1 MIRLLLLFILLTTTL
16 NPKSTCAQGRISGSR
31 MKWETITIDFAG
43 PTASESDGRPL
54 PKGGTSVAN
63 PFLDYRLLVRFQSPQ
78 NKIFFVPGFYDGDGN
93 GGDTGNVWRV
103 RFTPDEVGQWNYSA
117 TFRGGVNVAID
128 LSPAAGEP
136 VGSIDGAEGTFDIKP
151 PGESASGHFRT
162 GRLEYVN
169 AHYLKQRDGGYW
181 IKSGTDSPENFLA
194 YKGFDNTQ
202 SGGTQKVGKLLEFN
216 AHASDWRE
224 GDPDWDTPDFSFAND
239 HDGRRIIG
247 ALNFL
252 SDRGI
257 NSIYCLLM
265 NIGGDGQDTHPY
277 ANVSSPN
284 QLAGD
289 KGNNNLHFD
298 LSKLRQ
304 WETVFRHAQSRGIHL
319 HLSFGEAEAANKRE
333 LDDGQL
339 DVERKLF
346 YREMIARFGHHNS
359 IQWNLCEEYD
369 LGDGFGGSQ
378 ADEAAR
384 VLEFAD
390 YIARID
396 PYDHPV
402 TVHNAG
408 NSRFESEPEL
418 SSYRFFLGQKDID
431 LTSLQRASEYEGW
444 SDVVEAFR
452 RATTAAERPLPVM
465 VDEPESPA
473 RITLGPP
480 SHGNDRVDAV
490 RRFILWDVFLS
501 GGAGVEWYIHNRD
514 QSLDDFGEIIK
525 TDSEPLDLSKLWKQT
540 AIARTFIANELPFWN
555 MRPADE
561 LLRETDTDYGGG
573 EVFAKP
579 GEVYA
584 IYLPKGCRDEGGSAE
599 LDLSAYADQR
609 FRLRWFDPREGTFAE
624 PSSELTGG
632 DWRLL
637 GATPDGA
644 DSPND
649 WVALVQLVPVHD
661 GE

>member
-1 MIRLLLLFILLTTTL
+1 MIRPLLLLTLLTTVL
-16 NPKSTCAQGRISGSR
+16 APKYASAQGRISGSLT
-31 MKWETITIDFAG
+31 KWETITIDFAG
-43 PTASESDGRPL
+43 PSSSESSGRAQ
-54 PKGGTSVAN
+54 PKGGTEETN
-63 PFLDYRLLVRFQSPQ
+63 PFLDYRLILRLQSPTK
-78 NKIFFVPGFYDGDGN
+78 KIYFVPGFFDGDGN
-93 GGDTGNVWRV
+93 VGDTGDIWRV
-103 RFTPDEVGQWNYSA
+103 RFTPDEVGKWDYTAS
-117 TFRGGVNVAID
+117 FRGGVNVAID
-128 LSPAAGEP
+128 LDPTAGEP
-136 VGSIDGAEGTFDIKP
+136 VVSIDGTNGSFEVAPID
-151 PGESASGHFRT
+151 ESATGHLRT
-162 GRLEYVN
+162 GRLEFVGGY
-169 AHYLKQRDGGYW
+169 YLKQRDGGYW
-181 IKSGTDSPENFLA
+181 LKGGTDSPENFLA

-224 GDPDWDTPDFSFAND
+224 GDPDWDTPDYSFAEN

-252 SDRGI
+252 ADRGI

-289 KGNNNLHFD
+289 EGNDNLHFD
-298 LSKLRQ
+298 LSKFRQ

-319 HLSFGEAEAANKRE
+319 HLSLGEAEAANKRE

-384 VLEFAD
+384 ILEFAD
-390 YIARID
+390 YVARVD
-396 PYDHPV
+396 PYDHPI

-408 NSRFESEPEL
+408 NSRFESKPEK
-418 SSYRFFLGQKDID
+418 SSYRFFIGQKNIN

-452 RATTAAERPLPVM
+452 HATKDAERMLPIM

-473 RITLGPP
+473 RIALGPP
-480 SHGNDRVDAV
+480 SHGNDRVDAA
-490 RRFILWDVFLS
+490 RRFILWDVYFS
-501 GGAGVEWYIHNRD
+501 GGAGIEWYIDNRD
-514 QSLDDFGEIIK
+514 QSLDNFGELIEADGK
-525 TDSEPLDLSKLWKQT
+525 PLDLDKLWKQT
-540 AIARTFIANELPFWN
+540 AIARSFVEKELPFWE
-555 MRPADE
+555 MEPADE
-561 LLRETDTDYGGG
+561 LLRGTDTDYGGG

-579 GEVYA
+579 GEIYA
-584 IYLPKGCRDEGGSAE
+584 IYLPKGSRDDGGSVE
-599 LDLSAYADQR
+599 LDLTQFADQQY
-609 FRLRWFDPREGTFAE
+609 RLRWFNPREGKFAE
-624 PSSELTGG
+624 PTSELAGG
-632 DWRLL
+632 DWRRL
-637 GATPDGA
+637 GATPDGVA
-644 DSPND
+644 SPND
-649 WVALVQLVPVHD
+649 WVALIKRIAAEQPQ
-661 GE
+661 